1 MIVFKLLKWIFGVA
15 SGALSVLLLL
25 YLGMK
30 NEYWA
35 IVTDD
40 GKVIVDKTM
49 GICLIAVWGVIGA
62 LFLLFEYL
70 YKRSI
75 KKKAAKKEHYRVF
88 VIHNRYKFLRRFS
101 RTYFYYITFCVLSI
115 GAFRGNE
122 ATVCVSRLVRFSFGL

>member
-40 GKVIVDKTM
+40 GKVIFDKTM

-75 KKKAAKKEHYRVF
+75 KKKAAKKEH
-88 VIHNRYKFLRRFS
+88 
-101 RTYFYYITFCVLSI
+101 
-115 GAFRGNE
+115 
-122 ATVCVSRLVRFSFGL
+122 